1 MSSVSASRA
10 ATVILA
16 LSLSASWGCAAVFR
30 DSKVKVHVDSD
41 PSGAEI
47 IYDER
52 AVGRTPSDPE
62 LERNESTALRLTKPG
77 YQDHRGA
84 VKKHLN
90 AGWVVADVATCVI
103 PIALCI
109 PLLVD
114 AISGAW
120 MDVDGDYRVRLD
132 PAGAQPVM
140 PGTAAP
146 SSSSPSSPPP
156 LPSGTP
162 TTPPPGQIDL

>member
-1 MSSVSASRA
+1 MSRGRS
-10 ATVILA
+10 TCA
-16 LSLSASWGCAAVFR
+16 LSLVSAVSLCGCAAVFR
-30 DSKVKVHVDSD
+30 DSKVRVHVDSD

-47 IYDER
+47 VYDER
-52 AVGRTPSDPE
+52 AIGRTPSDPE
-62 LERNESTALRLTKPG
+62 LERSSSTALRITKPG

-84 VKKHLN
+84 VHKHLN
-90 AGWVVADVATCVI
+90 AGWAVADVATCVI

-120 MDVDGDYRVRLD
+120 MDLDEDYRVRLD
-132 PAGAQPVM
+132 PL
-140 PGTAAP
+140 AP
-146 SSSSPSSPPP
+146 SALAPGAPPAASVPPP

-162 TTPPPGQIDL
+162 TAPPPGQIDL